1 MAFFEM
7 HIKSDE
13 LDCIPDVKVQ
23 GKMDKSA
30 TSICLNLYIIH
41 KAQIIE
47 ANTRMSLK

>member
-23 GKMDKSA
+23 GKKW
-30 TSICLNLYIIH
+30 TN
-41 KAQIIE
+41 QQQE
-47 ANTRMSLK
+47 FV